1 MVPGFQLPLACVPLR
16 TGFGS
21 IWNHLSAVILL
32 LAAGLEVVGADET
45 VASPPEAVLRVEH
58 RNVFEQYCIGCHNAD
73 KREGGVRLDDLT
85 FAIKTSGD
93 AERWQNVLNV
103 LNSGEMPP
111 KSAKPVDPGLN
122 LELLSDLSRV
132 LTVARKVLADQG
144 GQITMRRLSRREYV
158 HTMRDLL
165 GVEPDVTYLPEDGKS
180 GSFDTV
186 GSALFMSSDQID
198 QYLAAARRALD
209 EHFTFQAV
217 SAAVRKPVDSTKG
230 ELPLRRTIRI
240 EPETDVW
247 LKGVLKFEYWLEA
260 MEAEVALPKYD
271 QDEVAQKIRQLIV
284 ERNKLTG
291 DQNARNGDLR
301 AQFRI
306 WDKRGLPPRVKDHG
320 FKDFAEAERSYV
332 MYYRPYLRLI
342 DMPQLETGAYLTV
355 SYYNSRLNFPA
366 RKQSRIS
373 TEQYHFG
380 PGRYVFRVRCGA
392 TDDCTRDR
400 RFIQIGRTC
409 RESKDHPDQH
419 TVLASLEVL
428 GSLAEPRV
436 IEVPLRI
443 GPNNDPSLL
452 TFWVREK
459 VHENAVPWR
468 VRNGDDKPAI
478 WVDWI
483 EIEGPLDESLP
494 EIVPAVRDARPESD
508 QARAIL
514 ERFATQAFRGKPV
527 EPSVLDRLVGLFE
540 TRQKLG
546 EPFDIAISRPLS
558 VVLASPSFLYLNERD
573 ESSTTTKLAPLGAM
587 ELASRLSYFLWSSP
601 PDDELLQLARDGSLR
616 EPTQLNRQV
625 TRMLSDPRAMRT
637 VEGFVFQ
644 WLSLDRLDFF
654 MFDVNRYPYFDLSTR
669 NAARSEVYE
678 TFADLLRHGRPLTE
692 LLKSDSA
699 VLNGML
705 ASYYGLSREITGDE
719 FRRVSLPPGSPR
731 GGLLGMAAVTA
742 MGSNGSNSSPVE
754 RGAWVL
760 RKLLND
766 PPPPAPP
773 NVAQISVGDVLGKKP
788 RERLQRHQSEPQCA
802 SCHRKIDPIGFGLE
816 NFDAGGKWR
825 DEDSLRPTDP
835 RVPRWKID
843 ASGAFHNGPQF
854 QGFFEL
860 REIVASQPDRFAR
873 GFTEAL
879 IQFALG
885 RSVGFSDEQFV
896 TRILYSAKQKQYATD
911 AFVRAIVL
919 SREFQSK

>member
-1 MVPGFQLPLACVPLR
+1 MTAGFLQSPVSVAYRAC
-16 TGFGS
+16 FGLIS
-21 IWNHLSAVILL
+21 KLLSAVALL
-32 LAAGLEVVGADET
+32 LTLGLEAAVAGEV
-45 VASPPEAVLRVEH
+45 VASRPEAVLRGEH
-58 RNVFEQYCIGCHNAD
+58 RRVLMQFCIGCHNAD
-73 KREGGVRLDDLT
+73 KREGGVRLDDLP
-85 FAIKTSGD
+85 FSIKTLGD

-111 KSAKPVDPGLN
+111 QSAKPIEPGLKV
-122 LELLSDLSRV
+122 ELLSDLSHA

-144 GQITMRRLSRREYV
+144 GVIAMRRLSRREYV
-158 HTMRDLL
+158 HTVRDLL

-186 GSALFMSSDQID
+186 GSALFMSSDQIE
-198 QYLAAARRALD
+198 QYLAAGRRAID
-209 EHFTFQAV
+209 DHFAYQAV
-217 SAAVRKPVDSTKG
+217 SEAVRTPARSTG
-230 ELPLRRTIRI
+230 SELPLRRKIRI
-240 EPETDVW
+240 EPEADVW
-247 LKGVLKFEYWLEA
+247 LKRVLQFEHWLDA
-260 MEAEVALPKYD
+260 METEVALSKYD
-271 QDEVAQKIRQLIV
+271 EDEVAQKIRLLIV
-284 ERNKLTG
+284 ERNKTTG

-301 AQFRI
+301 TQYRL
-306 WDKRGLPPRVKDHG
+306 WDKRGLPPHVQDYG

-366 RKQSRIS
+366 RKQSRIPI
-373 TEQYHFG
+373 EQYQFG
-380 PGRYVFRVRCGA
+380 PGRYVLRVRCGA
-392 TDDCTRDR
+392 TDECTRDR
-400 RFIQIGRTC
+400 RFIQVGRTH
-409 RESKDHPDQH
+409 RESKDHPEQH
-419 TVLASLEVL
+419 TVLAAHEVL

-443 GPNNDPSLL
+443 GPNVDPAQL

-483 EIEGPLDESLP
+483 EIEGPLEESLP
-494 EIVPAVRDARPESD
+494 EILTADHGKGSESE
-508 QARAIL
+508 QARAAL
-514 ERFATQAFRGKPV
+514 ERFATRAFRGKPV
-527 EPSVLDRLVGLFE
+527 ESRLLDRLVGLFE
-540 TRQKLG
+540 TRRKLG
-546 EPFDIAISRPLS
+546 EPFDVAIRRPLS
-558 VVLASPSFLYLNERD
+558 VVLASPSFLYLNEQDDRG
-573 ESSTTTKLAPLGAM
+573 TTIKFAPLDAV
-587 ELASRLSYFLWSSP
+587 ELASRLSYFLWSGP
-601 PDDELLQLARDGSLR
+601 PDDELLQLACEGSLR
-616 EPTQLNRQV
+616 EPQQLDRQI
-625 TRMLSDPRAMRT
+625 TRMLADPRAMRS

-669 NAARSEVYE
+669 NAARSEGYE
-678 TFADLLRHGRPLTE
+678 TFADLVRNGRPLTE

-705 ASYYGLSREITGDE
+705 ASYYGLSRDITGDK

-731 GGLLGMAAVTA
+731 GGLLGMAAVMA

-760 RKLLND
+760 RKLMND

-773 NVAQISVGDVLGKKP
+773 NVPQISTGDVLSKKP
-788 RERLQRHQSEPQCA
+788 RERLQKHQSEPQCA

-825 DEDSLRPTDP
+825 EEDSLRPTDP

-843 ASGAFHNGPQF
+843 PSGAFHSGPQF
-854 QGFFEL
+854 QDFFEL
-860 REIVASQPDRFAR
+860 REIVASHPDRFAR

-885 RSVGFSDEQFV
+885 RTVGFSDEEFV
-896 TRILYSAKQKQYATD
+896 TQILHAAKQKQYAAD
-911 AFVRAIVL
+911 AFIRALVQ

>member
-1 MVPGFQLPLACVPLR
+1 MT
-16 TGFGS
+16 TGFELSPAYVAHRACYGLIS
-21 IWNHLSAVILL
+21 NLLSAVVLL
-32 LAAGLEVVGADET
+32 LTLGVKVAYGDEA
-45 VASPPEAVLRVEH
+45 VASPPTAVLPAEH
-58 RNVFEQYCIGCHNAD
+58 RRVLVQFCIGCHNAD
-73 KREGGVRLDDLT
+73 KREGGVQLDDLP

-93 AERWQNVLNV
+93 AERWQYVLNV

-111 KSAKPVDPGLN
+111 QSAKPVDPGLK
-122 LELLSDLSRV
+122 LELLSDLSHV
-132 LTVARKVLADQG
+132 LTVARKVLADHG
-144 GQITMRRLSRREYV
+144 GEIAMRRLSRREYV
-158 HTMRDLL
+158 HTLRDLL

-186 GSALFMSSDQID
+186 GSALFMSSDQIE
-198 QYLAAARRALD
+198 QYLAAGRRAMD
-209 EHFTFQAV
+209 DHFTLQAV
-217 SAAVRKPVDSTKG
+217 SAAGVKPISSTAT
-230 ELPLRRTIRI
+230 ELPLRQTVRI
-240 EPETDVW
+240 EPESDVW
-247 LKGVLKFEYWLEA
+247 LQRVLQFEHWLDA
-260 MEAEVALPKYD
+260 METEVALSKYD
-271 QDEVAQKIRQLIV
+271 KDDIAQKIRLLIV
-284 ERNKLTG
+284 ERNKTTG

-301 AQFRI
+301 AQYRL
-306 WDKRGLPPRVKDHG
+306 WDKRGLPPRVQDYG

-366 RKQSRIS
+366 KKQSRIP
-373 TEQYHFG
+373 TEQYQFG
-380 PGRYVFRVRCGA
+380 PGRYVLRVRCGA

-400 RFIQIGRTC
+400 RFVQIGRTY
-409 RESKDHPDQH
+409 RESKDHPEQH
-419 TVLASLEVL
+419 TVLAAHEVL

-436 IEVPLRI
+436 IEAPLRI
-443 GPNNDPSLL
+443 GPNTDPSLL
-452 TFWVREK
+452 TFWIREK

-494 EIVPAVRDARPESD
+494 EIFPANRGSEPESN
-508 QARAIL
+508 QARAAL
-514 ERFATQAFRGKPV
+514 ERFATRAFRGKPV

-540 TRQKLG
+540 TRRKLG
-546 EPFDIAISRPLS
+546 EPFDVAIRRPLS

-573 ESSTTTKLAPLGAM
+573 ESSTTTKFAPLGSM

-601 PDDELLQLARDGSLR
+601 PDEELLQLARDGSLR
-616 EPTQLNRQV
+616 EPKQLDRQV
-625 TRMLSDPRAMRT
+625 TRMLADPRSMRT

-678 TFADLLRHGRPLTE
+678 TFADLLRNGRPLTE

-705 ASYYGLSREITGDE
+705 ASYYGLSHEITGDE

-731 GGLLGMAAVTA
+731 GGLLGMAAVMA

-760 RKLLND
+760 RQLLND

-773 NVAQISVGDVLGKKP
+773 NVPQISAGDVLGMKP
-788 RERLQRHQSEPQCA
+788 RERLQKHQSEPQCA

-825 DEDSLRPTDP
+825 DDDSLRPTDP

-843 ASGAFHNGPQF
+843 SSGAFHNGPHF
-854 QGFFEL
+854 QDFFEL
-860 REIVASQPDRFAR
+860 REIIASQPDRFAR

-885 RSVGFSDEQFV
+885 RSVGFSDEEFV
-896 TRILYSAKQKQYATD
+896 ARILHTAKQQRYATD
-911 AFVRAIVL
+911 AFVRALVQ
-919 SREFQSK
+919 SQEFQSK